1 MSSGHQNITT
11 MICTITPEC
20 GGVLYN
26 SVRIQGHNLI
36 NEWKNIFRELSKH
49 PKFGYKDMFL
59 YAWKYS
65 IFVKSLYMRPTD
77 SSRALTSQDKDV
89 RGAFVYLHIII
100 MPLYLREPLYLE
112 HEILYTSLLA
122 F

>member
-1 MSSGHQNITT
+1 
-11 MICTITPEC
+11 
-20 GGVLYN
+20 
-26 SVRIQGHNLI
+26 
-36 NEWKNIFRELSKH
+36 
-49 PKFGYKDMFL
+49 
-59 YAWKYS
+59 
-65 IFVKSLYMRPTD
+65 MRPTD

-100 MPLYLREPLYLE
+100 MPLYLREPLYME